1 MKVRTN
7 EWKCYGD
14 TNGSLV
20 SYGYKDE
27 EYVDIESA
35 NITNI
40 CAFPHGTVAY
50 ATYNKNVHIA
60 SRICIACDFKYKF
73 TPTSVNSHYFEGDIE
88 HNTTTPISANYGTSI
103 DGTSYSF
110 QRVIGVLASN
120 GMKQTGGRWPLISD
134 PITPYDRYCG
144 HINIY
149 FFGTALEAYEY
160 LHAGNNEAKDNYAR
174 EHAWNYEEIQ
184 SIVEPLKTTFTVYRN
199 NTWKPKTTIKWSSPK
214 IGKGKKYEPTDVTV
228 IIRAWSCVHN
238 QGNIYIP
245 PLPVTNEEEPNP
257 LPENAVVLY
266 TGKFENESYAIQYD
280 KLLKI
285 FTTLIKTRKMGYV
298 FDMYV
303 KAHDGN
309 ESRHCFCYFTN
320 KSAINYNKVDL
331 SAWHT
336 GYFHTTTDDTTIAV
350 LGEGDGE
357 SDEGYDDPSDDIDP
371 TDPPVPYGCI
381 GALNTSYAMSVSRT
395 NLFGQY
401 LWTAGLFTNI
411 KLMNN
416 SPIENVLACKYYPM
430 GFSGTDEKIKLGNV
444 ETDVLGAK
452 IATGSTYTYDIG
464 SITVPQK
471 YGSFLDYEP
480 YTSVNIFLP
489 FIGFQSLPTSM
500 IMGKTL
506 NVQYGLDII
515 SGVCKA
521 MIFVDGIEILSFSG
535 QMGIDIPISAQNRG
549 QIELGYISNMAT
561 TALAVG
567 ATVASGGATG
577 WALASQIGGGL
588 LASANSQYRT
598 STSGSYSPATSA
610 CETLQVYLIIDRPIW
625 QDLNGFNH
633 AYGRMCCLTK
643 RIGSLT
649 GFTVVNQNVDLSG
662 IECLDE
668 EKEEIKSLLTGGIFI

>member
-7 EWKCYGD
+7 EWKCYGI
-14 TNGSLV
+14 TNNSLV
-20 SYGYKDE
+20 TYGYKEDE
-27 EYVDIESA
+27 YINIESA

-40 CAFPHGTVAY
+40 CAFPDGSMKADYNPNVTV
-50 ATYNKNVHIA
+50 TSKIL
-60 SRICIACDFKYKF
+60 IACDEKYKF
-73 TPTSVNSHYFEGDIE
+73 TPTSINSHYFEGSIE
-88 HNTTTPISANYGTSI
+88 HSGTTKISKYPTNI

-110 QRVIGVLASN
+110 QQVIGVLAAN
-120 GMKQTGGRWPLISD
+120 GGQDSGGRWPLLSE
-134 PITPYDRYCG
+134 PVTPYNRYCG

-160 LHAGNNEAKDNYAR
+160 LNAGNNEAKDNYAR

-228 IIRAWSCVHN
+228 IIRAWSCMYLNGEFFPALPVSN
-238 QGNIYIP
+238 ENEP
-245 PLPVTNEEEPNP
+245 SPLPSDS
-257 LPENAVVLY
+257 VVLF
-266 TGKFENESYAIQYD
+266 TGKFENKSYSISYD

-285 FTTLIKTRKMGYV
+285 FFTIVKTLKMGYV

-303 KAHDGN
+303 KANDGN

-320 KSAINYNKVDL
+320 QSALNYNKVDL

-357 SDEGYDDPSDDIDP
+357 SDDGYDDPSDDIDP
-371 TDPPVPYGCI
+371 TDPPTPYGCI

-416 SPIENVLACKYYPM
+416 SPIENVLSCKYYPM

-452 IATGSTYTYDIG
+452 ISTGSTYTYDIG

-561 TALAVG
+561 TALSVG

-598 STSGSYSPATSA
+598 STSGSFSPATSA

-643 RIGSLT
+643 RIGSLS

>member
-1 MKVRTN
+1 M
-7 EWKCYGD
+7 
-14 TNGSLV
+14 
-20 SYGYKDE
+20 
-27 EYVDIESA
+27 
-35 NITNI
+35 
-40 CAFPHGTVAY
+40 
-50 ATYNKNVHIA
+50 
-60 SRICIACDFKYKF
+60 
-73 TPTSVNSHYFEGDIE
+73 
-88 HNTTTPISANYGTSI
+88 
-103 DGTSYSF
+103 
-110 QRVIGVLASN
+110 
-120 GMKQTGGRWPLISD
+120 
-134 PITPYDRYCG
+134 
-144 HINIY
+144 
-149 FFGTALEAYEY
+149 
-160 LHAGNNEAKDNYAR
+160 
-174 EHAWNYEEIQ
+174 
-184 SIVEPLKTTFTVYRN
+184 
-199 NTWKPKTTIKWSSPK
+199 
-214 IGKGKKYEPTDVTV
+214 
-228 IIRAWSCVHN
+228 
-238 QGNIYIP
+238 
-245 PLPVTNEEEPNP
+245 
-257 LPENAVVLY
+257 
-266 TGKFENESYAIQYD
+266 
-280 KLLKI
+280 
-285 FTTLIKTRKMGYV
+285 
-298 FDMYV
+298 
-303 KAHDGN
+303 
-309 ESRHCFCYFTN
+309 
-320 KSAINYNKVDL
+320 

-357 SDEGYDDPSDDIDP
+357 SDDGYDDPSDDIDP
-371 TDPPVPYGCI
+371 TEPPTPYGCI

-416 SPIENVLACKYYPM
+416 SPIENVLSCKYYPM
-430 GFSGTDEKIKLGNV
+430 GFTGTDEKIKLGNV

-452 IATGSTYTYDIG
+452 IASGSTYTYDIG
-464 SITVPQK
+464 TITVPQK

-521 MIFVDGIEILSFSG
+521 MIFVDGVEILSFSG

-561 TALAVG
+561 TALSVG
-567 ATVASGGATG
+567 ATVASGGSTG

-662 IECLDE
+662 IECLDD
-668 EKEEIKSLLTGGIFI
+668 EKEEIKSLMTGGIFI